1 MSCSTEQGRRRRT
14 VGETR
19 GDAGGIALIWG
30 LGMTALLSL
39 VWLGIQVG
47 FTQYGQSVAE
57 AAAQAGIR
65 AAITAPGDPSRA
77 EPAARAFI
85 EQQAASDI
93 LDPQINVTVDGDT
106 VTVTVSG
113 FGVSV
118 IPGTRWS
125 VDGTASGPMEQM
137 G

>member
-1 MSCSTEQGRRRRT
+1 MYRSNEPGRRRT
-14 VGETR
+14 AGETR

-30 LGMTALLSL
+30 LGMAALLSL

-57 AAAQAGIR
+57 AAAQAGVR
-65 AAITAPGDPSRA
+65 AAVTAPGDPSRA
-77 EPAARAFI
+77 EPATRAFI
-85 EQQAASDI
+85 EQQAQADI
-93 LDPQINVTVDGDT
+93 RDPQVTVTVDGDT
-106 VTVTVSG
+106 VTVTVTG
-113 FGVSV
+113 YGVSV
-118 IPGTRWS
+118 VPGTRWS